1 MYYWAGLPRP
11 LVQDINA
18 NLASAAVEDNSHGQ
32 NNQSK
37 NMPRPI
43 GTELITNQFKMVE
56 QRNKAGLQKKQIS
69 LGGPMGQHN
78 LRRKLW

>member
-18 NLASAAVEDNSHGQ
+18 NLSSAAVEDKSHEQ
-32 NNQSK
+32 NDQSK

-43 GTELITNQFKMVE
+43 GTELITDQFKMVE
-56 QRNKAGLQKKQIS
+56 
-69 LGGPMGQHN
+69 
-78 LRRKLW
+78 